1 MQMCI
6 RDSPDGGHGDAGQQ
20 AVDSAAVDPQGDRII
35 FQFRVGYVQI
45 SRIRI
50 HGLILLSGLRYLL
63 FYDCIILC
71 MFCLTKDMDFS
82 ARYFIIKERMKE
94 ED

>member
-1 MQMCI
+1 MLLTTLTVTTLKQ
-6 RDSPDGGHGDAGQQ
+6 PKAEKE
-20 AVDSAAVDPQGDRII
+20 P
-35 FQFRVGYVQI
+35 QI
-45 SRIRI
+45 SIMQSEYDA
-50 HGLILLSGLRYLL
+50 ILNS
-63 FYDCIILC
+63 IILC